1 MKDLRK
7 KLRHSSGRAASVRV
21 NTGFATRH
29 CKIENESDDGVCLK
43 LDSPQFLEE
52 QFLLLP
58 TGKSGPARAC
68 RVKWRKRSLVGAVY
82 VNAR

>member
-7 KLRHSSGRAASVRV
+7 KLRNNSGRAATVRV
-21 NTGFATRH
+21 NSGFATRP

-58 TGKSGPARAC
+58 SGKGGPARAC
-68 RVKWRKRSLVGAVY
+68 RVKWRKRSLVGAVF
-82 VNAR
+82 VRAR

>member
-1 MKDLRK
+1 MKDR
-7 KLRHSSGRAASVRV
+7 RRNIRSESGRAASVRISA
-21 NTGFATRH
+21 GFATRQ

-58 TGKSGPARAC
+58 SGKGGPARAC
-68 RVKWRKRSLVGAVY
+68 RVKWRRRAHVGAVF
-82 VNAR
+82 VSTR